1 MAEDAVAVLFRFL
14 SHLDVFY
21 ADIIAFA
28 FRAYHFSTSFLL
40 PLRFSQGTVY
50 YDITAALRRI
60 ARAISYYIICA
71 ETTQGEM
78 QMDKVKEFAMLF
90 NQLDDAKAQCFLAR
104 LRQLVIE
111 QESCTDSQ
119 ESADKTNQ

>member
-1 MAEDAVAVLFRFL
+1 MRTL
-14 SHLDVFY
+14 SLL
-21 ADIIAFA
+21 
-28 FRAYHFSTSFLL
+28 HFGHTIFSSSLLL
-40 PLRFSQGTVY
+40 PLRFSQGAVY

-78 QMDKVKEFAMLF
+78 QMDDLKEFVMLF
-90 NQLDDAKAQCFLAR
+90 NQLDELQAQCFLER

-119 ESADKTNQ
+119 ESADKANQ